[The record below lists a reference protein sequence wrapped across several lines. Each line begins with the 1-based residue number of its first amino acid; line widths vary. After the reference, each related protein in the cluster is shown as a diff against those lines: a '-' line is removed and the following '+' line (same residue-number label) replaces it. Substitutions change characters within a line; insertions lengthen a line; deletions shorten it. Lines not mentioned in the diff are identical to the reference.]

1 MLFLDGTERVSEDV
15 RDVLRGMLEPD
26 QWIRYRANEVR
37 ERWDELGVGIEEE
50 IESEDAGQGQWEG
63 ANERE

>member
-37 ERWDELGVGIEEE
+37 ERWDELGVGIEE
-50 IESEDAGQGQWEG
+50 IESEEAGQGQREG

>member
-26 QWIRYRANEVR
+26 QWIRYGANEVR
-37 ERWDELGVGIEEE
+37 ERWDELGVGIEED
-50 IESEDAGQGQWEG
+50 IESEEAGQGQGEC
-63 ANERE
+63 ADERE

>member
-1 MLFLDGTERVSEDV
+1 
-15 RDVLRGMLEPD
+15 MLEPD

-50 IESEDAGQGQWEG
+50 IGSEEAGQGQWEG